1 MFVQPYGY
9 CKDLT
14 EYLDMLKLAEKQ
26 PSVLLALVGEV
37 LCSRYRP
44 LSGQAG
50 VSQTPWSISHHTH
63 VTRKLAMQ
71 SRLLVKIAEQQWG
84 MIVCMSAGI
93 KFFQKAE
100 VVDPDDASK
109 IYCFDLD
116 DPQHCACF
124 NIGIM

>member
-14 EYLDMLKLAEKQ
+14 EYLDMLKLGEKQ

-50 VSQTPWSISHHTH
+50 VSQTP
-63 VTRKLAMQ
+63 
-71 SRLLVKIAEQQWG
+71 
-84 MIVCMSAGI
+84 
-93 KFFQKAE
+93 
-100 VVDPDDASK
+100 
-109 IYCFDLD
+109 
-116 DPQHCACF
+116 
-124 NIGIM
+124 

>member
-1 MFVQPYGY
+1 MHVVGAAPAISLPQAVYWYGGHDFDSCNVFAMFVQPYGY

-50 VSQTPWSISHHTH
+50 VSQTP
-63 VTRKLAMQ
+63 
-71 SRLLVKIAEQQWG
+71 
-84 MIVCMSAGI
+84 
-93 KFFQKAE
+93 
-100 VVDPDDASK
+100 
-109 IYCFDLD
+109 
-116 DPQHCACF
+116 
-124 NIGIM
+124 

>member
-1 MFVQPYGY
+1 MEIDDQH
-9 CKDLT
+9 C
-14 EYLDMLKLAEKQ
+14 
-26 PSVLLALVGEV
+26 
-37 LCSRYRP
+37 
-44 LSGQAG
+44 
-50 VSQTPWSISHHTH
+50 
-63 VTRKLAMQ
+63 
-71 SRLLVKIAEQQWG
+71 G

-124 NIGIM
+124 NIGTTSLLVVSVHRPHAMPVRL